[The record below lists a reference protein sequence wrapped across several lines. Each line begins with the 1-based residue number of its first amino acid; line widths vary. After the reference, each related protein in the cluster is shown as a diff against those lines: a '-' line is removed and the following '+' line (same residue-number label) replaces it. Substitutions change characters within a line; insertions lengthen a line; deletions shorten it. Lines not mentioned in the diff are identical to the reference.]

1 MLCTWPLRARL
12 CRTVLTTG
20 NSSEKRCEAARSD
33 DNWGKVSYLDLI
45 SVLYLWLQRT
55 NTSCSW
61 QRNMCWRLQIL
72 YPELWASNI
81 SQKNI
86 SRSQIAKDYK
96 KLLYYLE
103 IWPKKYK
110 ITNERVLSYQFER
123 VKILVLF
130 SFQMV

>member
-20 NSSEKRCEAARSD
+20 NGSEKRCEAARSD

-55 NTSCSW
+55 NTYCSW

-72 YPELWASNI
+72 YPEPCEPLI
-81 SQKNI
+81 FYR
-86 SRSQIAKDYK
+86 RSQIAIDYK
-96 KLLYYLE
+96 KLLYYVE

-130 SFQMV
+130 AFQMV